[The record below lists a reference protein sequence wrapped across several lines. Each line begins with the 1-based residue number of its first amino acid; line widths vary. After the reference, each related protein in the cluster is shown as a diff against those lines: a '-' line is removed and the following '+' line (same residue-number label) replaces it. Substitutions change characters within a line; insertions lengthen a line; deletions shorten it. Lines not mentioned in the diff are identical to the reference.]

1 MVNIFKFY
9 APSKDSAGA
18 AATAGK
24 SVTLGYWDKVK
35 RAARDNKPDV
45 LRDVMKEDVNYDE
58 KAEAGEFGWTALQ

>member
-1 MVNIFKFY
+1 MVNIFKFD

-45 LRDVMKEDVNYDE
+45 L
-58 KAEAGEFGWTALQ
+58 

>member
-1 MVNIFKFY
+1 MGNMQDPN
-9 APSKDSAGA
+9 AASKDSAGA

-45 LRDVMKEDVNYDE
+45 LRDVMKEHVNYD
-58 KAEAGEFGWTALQ
+58 